1 MSTFEL
7 NRVGITGLLFVLVIT
22 AGFLI
27 VLGSRRKFSGERL
40 RVIPAFVRLGKALSL
55 AIEAGTRVHISVG
68 RGGVF
73 YLPGA
78 ATFAGLRFLKR
89 IFRRAGMGDRL
100 PIALNGDPLVD
111 ILSNDVIR
119 GTDRPGETRHI
130 PELPASQLTG
140 LTPFSFA
147 GGALPQIASERAT
160 ATVFAGHFGTE
171 IGLIIDSAD
180 ANGAQVF
187 AASEGLTAQAV
198 LAAMVDDPLLGEEL
212 FAAGAYLEEDQEI
225 LASLRIQD
233 FTRWGLALVILVG
246 IVLRYLGVI

>member
-7 NRVGITGLLFVLVIT
+7 NRVGFTGLLFVLVI
-22 AGFLI
+22 AASFLL
-27 VLGSRRKFSGERL
+27 VLGSRRKLSREHL
-40 RVIPAFVRLGKALSL
+40 RVIPAFVRLRKALSL
-55 AIEAGTRVHISVG
+55 AIEAGTRVQISVG

-89 IFRRAGMGDRL
+89 IFRRAGISDR
-100 PIALNGDPLVD
+100 PPMALNGDPLVD

-119 GTDRPGETRHI
+119 RTERPGETGRTS
-130 PELPASQLTG
+130 ELPASQLTG

-147 GGALPQIASERAT
+147 GGALTQIASERAT
-160 ATVFAGHFGTE
+160 ATVLAGHFGTE
-171 IGLIIDSAD
+171 IGLMIDSAD
-180 ANGAQVF
+180 STGAQVF
-187 AASEGLTAQAV
+187 AASEGMTAQAV

-233 FTRWGLALVILVG
+233 FVRWCLALVILVG
-246 IVLRYLGVI
+246 IALRYLGVI